1 VRVRSEVAKS
11 SRHGGPEGV
20 AAGPKQARLALRE
33 TPETVT
39 LSWRGDER
47 IELVLSKEKGV
58 MEAPVAIRVGGR
70 ELTFGGF
77 YVVMN
82 EVRATRKPKD
92 GGEGSGLG
100 VRPRLCAP
108 VRTQAQQGRAVFEH
122 LLAHPKLKSRTRVR
136 AEVWMA
142 PGDKAIRFRISARGA
157 GQHLDRLGW
166 GDFKAAPRG
175 EAARAL
181 RSPRSRGQSISARR
195 LFFATN
201 LVMNAPI
208 KPFDVRYDR
217 RTTRFWCIEMQNGLA
232 VMQGAD
238 SPPRGYA
245 FDSRRGRYDLYTY
258 CDNPITYTLVVTG
271 KGPQEAIEQFR
282 RTPARP
288 GVEVAAPPSLHK
300 LPGRVALMAAYPI
313 AERYEDFFEAF
324 AGRGARDFVWLSYCP
339 NAGDRAI
346 LDRLHAIYA
355 TYDTYFDLWHE
366 GPRKAEVWSP
376 DMVKYYECGAME
388 RGYWD
393 STRNLPELYIHLAET
408 RKQGVFGIEFRN
420 AAGERDFLPTE
431 TTKISNLVQQKRIAR
446 PNGMYLDVH
455 ASRTPR
461 HYFDHLG
468 RHHSMA
474 ENMKWERRLFR
485 FTRRFL
491 GNAPIWSEG
500 GNEAWVGVMDGGM
513 FVEWHPPE
521 EFGISC
527 ADWELY
533 PFVDQ
538 VHRER
543 MLTMGVSVPRADADP
558 EAISAAI
565 LAGRPQFIGIYYGA
579 DQSDVAS
586 RLKLYYLTSAFH
598 RMLGLSKLERVEFV
612 GGDLHRQ
619 HHFYSNGAQVW
630 VNRGEAEWR
639 VKGRTLPQYGYL
651 VEGPACGPKPY
662 GGQRPDF
669 MQCRARIAL
678 RRGRSGVRAAP
689 RADSV
694 FEVVRSP
701 DYDYFACDQSFDFG
715 PVITQGAVAIRREKR
730 AKCPLRRLTIYEIVK
745 ARHITLRLGE
755 IPGTDGRQRAA
766 RAWVMLTRG
775 RRVELTFPNLQQ
787 EGSLIHLRGAE
798 MPTVLAYQVD
808 LAP

>member
-1 VRVRSEVAKS
+1 MRARSEVVG
-11 SRHGGPEGV
+11 RQGGPEGV
-20 AAGPKQARLALRE
+20 AAAPKEARLDLRE
-33 TPETVT
+33 TPKTVT

-47 IELVLSKEKGV
+47 IELVLSKEKGL
-58 MEAPVAIRVGGR
+58 MEAPVVIRVGGR

-77 YVVMN
+77 YVMMN
-82 EVRATRKPKD
+82 EIRATRKPK
-92 GGEGSGLG
+92 GNSEGSGLG

-108 VRTQAQQGRAVFEH
+108 VRTRVQQGRAVFEH
-122 LLAHPKLKSRTRVR
+122 LLAHPRLKSPTQVR

-166 GDFKAAPRG
+166 GDFRASSAVRG
-175 EAARAL
+175 R
-181 RSPRSRGQSISARR
+181 RGSGQGLSAKR

-201 LVMNAPI
+201 LVMNGPI

-232 VMQGAD
+232 MMQGAD

-245 FDSRRGRYDLYTY
+245 FDSKRGRCDLYTY
-258 CDNPITYTLVVTG
+258 CDDPITYTLVVTG
-271 KGPQEAIEQFR
+271 KGAQEAIEQFR
-282 RTPARP
+282 RT
-288 GVEVAAPPSLHK
+288 VDIVAPPSLHK

-313 AERYEDFFEAF
+313 AERYEDFLEVF

-346 LDRLHAIYA
+346 VDRFHAIYA

-408 RKQGVFGIEFRN
+408 RKQAVFGIKFRN
-420 AAGERDFLPTE
+420 AAGKRGFLRTE

-598 RMLGLSKLERVEFV
+598 RMLGVSKLDRVEFG

-651 VEGPACGPKPY
+651 VEGP
-662 GGQRPDF
+662 DF
-669 MQCRARIAL
+669 MQCRARL
-678 RRGRSGVRAAP
+678 MQRPDRSRLARLASGGPARPGVRTAAK
-689 RADSV
+689 ANCV

-701 DYDYFACDQSFDFG
+701 EYDYFACGQSFDFG
-715 PVITQGAVAIRREKR
+715 PVIADGAVAIRHEKR
-730 AKCPLRRLTIYEIVK
+730 ARRPLRRLTVYEIVK
-745 ARHITLRLGE
+745 PRHITLRLGE
-755 IPGTDGRQRAA
+755 IPGTDRRQRAA
-766 RAWVMLTRG
+766 RAWVILTG
-775 RRVELTFPNLQQ
+775 DRRVELTFPNFRQACPAR
-787 EGSLIHLRGAE
+787 EGPMIHLRAAE

-808 LAP
+808 LAPSP